1 MFFCA
6 VTRFI
11 LSDMTTRLFYEKS
24 MNAVLR
30 KVSPLRSAFRSEA
43 KRIMQVSKLNKHVFL
58 STSSLAD
65 PTGFVVSVIHIQWN
79 VTFKITNI

>member
-1 MFFCA
+1 
-6 VTRFI
+6 
-11 LSDMTTRLFYEKS
+11 

-79 VTFKITNI
+79 VTFKITNICVRKPQQLKNKQVIYLSVRGM